1 MEKELSKLLGAQFD
15 LDIDTND
22 VYEFLIKK
30 NVRFFLILGTFM
42 VGVHKMNVSPQNHS
56 QDTTLYDHY
65 VYKIIYLVK
74 FPFYW
79 IITYFLIK
87 MVAIFCDVDD

>member
-42 VGVHKMNVSPQNHS
+42 VGVHKRMSHPKI
-56 QDTTLYDHY
+56 TL
-65 VYKIIYLVK
+65 KTPL
-74 FPFYW
+74 W
-79 IITYFLIK
+79 MTITFTK
-87 MVAIFCDVDD
+87 